1 MYVPTW
7 VCVLVAVWLVS
18 RTWSMNAPWNRP
30 VSPWVG
36 GLVLVACLLWL
47 AIAQPLWLGVWGLVG
62 LERVANALPAIPLLT
77 TESQAEAWLHRH
89 TDTINYM
96 FCAIG
101 ALALLANYLLTH

>member
-1 MYVPTW
+1 M
-7 VCVLVAVWLVS
+7 L
-18 RTWSMNAPWNRP
+18 
-30 VSPWVG
+30 PWVG

-47 AIAQPLWLGVWGLVG
+47 AIAQPLWLLLLLGVCLLVALLVLLLWLGIWGFVG

-77 TESQAEAWLHRH
+77 TETQAEAWLRRH
-89 TDTINYM
+89 TDTIKYT